1 MTRTSLYVPGD
12 TPERFDKALAS
23 GADAVICDLEDAVAE
38 AAKTAAREA
47 VAEVAAGPTPAR
59 RCGCGS
65 TTAPTSSTPTPP

>member
-1 MTRTSLYVPGD
+1 MTRTTLYVPGD

-38 AAKTAAREA
+38 AAKPAAREA
-47 VAEVAAGPTPAR
+47 VASWLRPTPAR

-65 TTAPTSSTPTPP
+65 TTAPTCSTPTPP